1 MSVEVAAALASGQPV
16 VALESTIISHGL
28 PRPDNL
34 ELARGLEAAVRDAG
48 AVPATIAVLD
58 GAVRIGLAP
67 DDLER
72 LAGAADLA
80 KLSVRDIAP
89 AVALGRS
96 GGTTVSAT
104 AHLAHRAGI
113 RVFATGGIG
122 GVHRAERDSRQWD
135 VSADL
140 ETLARTP
147 IAVVC
152 SGTKSI
158 LDVPATAEVLE
169 TLGVTVLGHRVTEFP
184 GFYLRRTDVRVDW
197 PVDSPEQ
204 IARVLRARAA
214 LAVPGGVLVLN
225 PVPDEFALEPA
236 AHDAAL
242 ADALTAAQAAGVHGA
257 ATTPFLLAHLQAATG
272 GSALAA
278 NKALA
283 RSNADLAARIAVA
296 LGESPPPK
304 ATASGK

>member
-1 MSVEVAAALASGQPV
+1 
-16 VALESTIISHGL
+16 
-28 PRPDNL
+28 
-34 ELARGLEAAVRDAG
+34 
-48 AVPATIAVLD
+48 
-58 GAVRIGLAP
+58 LAP
-67 DDLER
+67 DDLDR
-72 LAGAADLA
+72 LAGAEDVA
-80 KLSVRDIAP
+80 KLSVRDLAP
-89 AVALGRS
+89 AVALRLS

-122 GVHRAERDSRQWD
+122 GVHRADNDSRQWD

-158 LDVPATAEVLE
+158 LDIPATAEVLE
-169 TLGVTVLGHRVTEFP
+169 TLGITVLGHQVAEFP

-197 PVDSPEQ
+197 SVDSPEQ
-204 IARVLRARAA
+204 IARVLRTRAD

-236 AHDAAL
+236 THDAAL
-242 ADALTAAQAAGVHGA
+242 ADALAAALAAGIRGA
-257 ATTPFLLAHLQAATG
+257 ATTPFLLARLRTATG

-296 LGESPPPK
+296 LSESPPPR
-304 ATASGK
+304 TTTSGK